1 MLYLRARAGVKV
13 TAVAW
18 RERIRD
24 SDVLANHKNTL
35 KAHKQDLVRRAR
47 NRGMRTRLRRALKSL
62 RAAIEQGN
70 TDEAR
75 SALSGTVSLIDKMS
89 AKGIIHDNTAARY
102 KSRLAKRIASAA
114 GAN

>member
-1 MLYLRARAGVKV
+1 M
-13 TAVAW
+13 
-18 RERIRD
+18 
-24 SDVLANHKNTL
+24 ANHKHTI
-35 KAHKQDLVRRAR
+35 KGHRQDVIRRER
-47 NRGMRTRLRRALKSL
+47 NRGMRTRLRSALKSL
-62 RAAIEQGN
+62 RGAIEQGN

-75 SALSGTVSLIDKMS
+75 SALSGTVSLIDKLS